1 MFRTTVNVF
10 IYRDTNVHTVTY
22 SIFLFFLSEAADV
35 KIGEQEDTANEVV
48 ANVRENEEVAKLSDL
63 DRWQGIGYVMPKK
76 KSGLRHSLMK
86 LFSSCFKANK
96 QTN

>member
-1 MFRTTVNVF
+1 MFRTTVKVLV
-10 IYRDTNVHTVTY
+10 YRDINVHTVNY
-22 SIFLFFLSEAADV
+22 SIFFFFLSEAAGV
-35 KIGEQEDTANEVV
+35 NIGEQEDTANEVV
-48 ANVRENEEVAKLSDL
+48 TDVRENGEVANISDL